1 MRELK
6 KQLKQVC
13 GVTRFR
19 QRLLHEQKTL
29 DDEFNLDALDPPFD
43 LQLVVLPFSDVSDD
57 NAIELREAASNG
69 SLDRVEEILQR
80 PQHPDSFMAD
90 RDFMINLGQ
99 FQDRRVRKLAKQSPL
114 LWAFYRKNTEIACR
128 LLEAEAD
135 VHKVCKEP
143 VTLLYWACYNGEVDT
158 SELLLKA
165 GVTLSD
171 ADDGT
176 LLTLASHEG
185 QASIAGML
193 LEAGAGINKVAQPR
207 LTNRAL
213 KHDTRTAIKGVTPL
227 AIACDKAH
235 VEIVDLLLFAKA
247 DANKASA
254 SGTPLAL
261 AASKGCIEIVHLLLQ
276 YGADASARADMDS
289 NVDSFQDFADCDF
302 SMCHATPLALASTR
316 GHADIAQLLLQAG
329 SDPANDGEALTGA
342 SGNGH
347 MEGSRQCES
356 VWNMR

>member
-1 MRELK
+1 MLDVWSTSGNIVTSISVEGLTDVRELK

-90 RDFMINLGQ
+90 RDFMINLGR
-99 FQDRRVRKLAKQSPL
+99 FQDRRVRKLAKQ
-114 LWAFYRKNTEIACR
+114 
-128 LLEAEAD
+128 
-135 VHKVCKEP
+135 
-143 VTLLYWACYNGEVDT
+143 TLLYWACYNGEVDT

-165 GVTLSD
+165 GITLSD

-176 LLTLASHEG
+176 LLTLALHEG

-193 LEAGAGINKVAQPR
+193 LEAGAGINKAAQPR
-207 LTNRAL
+207 LTNRAM

-235 VEIVDLLLFAKA
+235 VEIVG
-247 DANKASA
+247 SA
-254 SGTPLAL
+254 VVCQSRCQQGFSERNTSCFGSKQRMHRDCAL
-261 AASKGCIEIVHLLLQ
+261 VATIWGRCICQ
-276 YGADASARADMDS
+276 S
-289 NVDSFQDFADCDF
+289 
-302 SMCHATPLALASTR
+302 
-316 GHADIAQLLLQAG
+316 
-329 SDPANDGEALTGA
+329 
-342 SGNGH
+342 
-347 MEGSRQCES
+347 
-356 VWNMR
+356 